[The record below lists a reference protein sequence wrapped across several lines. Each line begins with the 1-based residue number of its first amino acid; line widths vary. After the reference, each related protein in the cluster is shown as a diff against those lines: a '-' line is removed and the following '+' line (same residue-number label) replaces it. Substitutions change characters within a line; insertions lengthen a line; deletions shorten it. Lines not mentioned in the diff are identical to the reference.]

1 MARLAEC
8 PNVTV
13 KLGALNMSFTGM
25 DATDRP
31 RPHTSEETALLQRD
45 HILTAIDLFGPGR
58 CMFESNFPVDMRS
71 ISYTLLWNSFKR
83 ITSDLGADE
92 RAELFAN
99 TAKRVYRL
107 DDEIGR
113 AHV

>member
-45 HILTAIDLFGPGR
+45 HILTAIDLFGPDR

-71 ISYTLLWNSFKR
+71 ISRSEEHKSELQSLMR
-83 ITSDLGADE
+83 ISYAVFCLKKTNKLT
-92 RAELFAN
+92 N
-99 TAKRVYRL
+99 KHHNQ
-107 DDEIGR
+107 I
-113 AHV
+113 